1 MTAVVCQRLPYLPP
15 ISPLGLMPHPRIS
28 INQKFTNPI
37 LKAFNIEA
45 RSVFLS
51 WRGGKYPPDTRFSL
65 VKAELEPLRFEDVY
79 EGCSPEKTI
88 ENLKPNNKYRFILKI
103 CHGDDAL
110 TIDELDLVTPDE
122 TVIQKSVFQL
132 IRSVTE
138 GDSARVAAIFREFRG
153 QINVE
158 TNDRSGRTLLM
169 IACQKG
175 DLDTVKLLLD
185 RGANPMTMTG
195 SGKVSVS
202 FLLNTIPFR
211 RRYLL
216 REIQICPFFKILL

>member
-1 MTAVVCQRLPYLPP
+1 MTAVVCQRFPYLPP

-202 FLLNTIPFR
+202 FSLTISFR

-216 REIQICPFFKILL
+216 REIQTCTFFKILL